1 MLANV
6 PIRNAADSSRGTGLS
21 WGVTSPGNAFHAS
34 LRRLATCGVCIWAV
48 SLPCGAADAHPRT
61 QPAVIRIWPGEPP
74 GSRGPRGREVDYSQP
89 YTDLQGHPRA
99 AAMVRD
105 VRIPTLTAFWPKPS
119 SHRMSAVIIC
129 PGGGFRFLGWQTEGT
144 DLARW
149 LAAHG
154 VAAFV
159 LKYRLVPTASDP
171 RQFDRQL
178 SAFLH
183 EFSQSVAGG
192 RHPRSLE
199 DMLPDAAT
207 RRVRALA
214 SADARQAVKVV
225 RAHATEWGIGADRI
239 GMLGFSAG
247 GFLVTDVILAD
258 DPSARLDF
266 AALIYGGELGDRD
279 IPADAPPL
287 FVTVAQD
294 DPWMSG
300 PARDLFTRWA
310 AAGRPI
316 ELHYFQ
322 EGGHGFGTLAQ
333 GLPVDHWPLLLA
345 HWLAR
350 AKLMEPVDE

>member
-1 MLANV
+1 M
-6 PIRNAADSSRGTGLS
+6 
-21 WGVTSPGNAFHAS
+21 TSPGNAFHAV
-34 LRRLATCGVCIWAV
+34 RRLLATCGVCIWAAT
-48 SLPCGAADAHPRT
+48 LPFVAADASSRVLPT
-61 QPAVIRIWPGEPP
+61 VIGIWQGAPP
-74 GSRGPRGREVDYSQP
+74 GSRGALRREVDYSLT
-89 YTDLQGHPRA
+89 YTDPEGHPRA
-99 AAMVRD
+99 AAMIRNVQT
-105 VRIPTLTAFWPKPS
+105 PTLTAFWPKRS
-119 SHRMSAVIIC
+119 SRAVSAVIIC

-159 LKYRLVPTASDP
+159 LKYRLVPTATDP
-171 RQFDRQL
+171 AQFDRQL
-178 SAFLH
+178 TAFMH

-199 DMLPDAAT
+199 DMLPDVAS

-214 SADARQAVKVV
+214 DADARQAVKVV
-225 RAHATEWGIGADRI
+225 RANAHEWGIGPDRI

-258 DPSARLDF
+258 DPSARVDF
-266 AALIYGGELGDRD
+266 AALIYGGELGDRNV
-279 IPADAPPL
+279 PADAPPL

-300 PARDLFTRWA
+300 PVRDLFSKWA

-316 ELHYFQ
+316 ELHYFHA
-322 EGGHGFGTLAQ
+322 GGHGFGTLAQ
-333 GLPVDHWPLLLA
+333 GLPVDQWPHLLA
-345 HWLAR
+345 RWLAAER
-350 AKLMEPVDE
+350 LMEPVDE